1 VNEGDL
7 QRVWAKLDDDEGPIY
22 LSTADLVRIMQP
34 NMTKTTEAAF
44 SLLRQEIPL
53 IVRATV
59 KEYIAEQEAEKQR
72 IAAQFGLVIDPDGTV
87 HSRVNPVR
95 QFLQKNAVSITLFL
109 IILIILAPRGFE
121 WLLRSA
127 GFLRWATNT

>member
-1 VNEGDL
+1 
-7 QRVWAKLDDDEGPIY
+7 
-22 LSTADLVRIMQP
+22 
-34 NMTKTTEAAF
+34 
-44 SLLRQEIPL
+44 
-53 IVRATV
+53 VRATV